1 MTNPDFGGGDEV
13 YQFSANSIPSVALA
27 GSQQY
32 WISIVNSQS
41 SSSWRWAVSNTPG
54 DTAAE
59 RQGGDGSAWS
69 STGSSR
75 QDEAFTLLS
84 PGVSAA
90 PEPASLTLLG
100 LGSLGLLGYGWR
112 RRKQAAA

>member
-54 DTAAE
+54 DLAAS
-59 RQGGDGSAWS
+59 RQGDGSAWKTLS
-69 STGSSR
+69 GLR

-112 RRKQAAA
+112 RRKA